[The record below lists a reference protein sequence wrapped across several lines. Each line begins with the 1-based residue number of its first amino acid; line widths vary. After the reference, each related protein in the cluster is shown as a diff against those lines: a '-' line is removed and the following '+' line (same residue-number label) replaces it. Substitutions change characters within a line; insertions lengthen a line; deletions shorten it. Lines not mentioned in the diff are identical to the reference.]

1 MATTIGVC
9 NLPPVFRRDMK
20 SASVKPKRPSPI
32 LKPLA
37 VSAEQASIAATA
49 MTSFAEKKKS
59 FDQEGETT
67 KKIKRLFDGEES
79 EEYCGGKRKSL
90 KDYFEE
96 AKSMMIRS
104 DGDQPR
110 WFTPTECGSHA
121 PADSPLLLY
130 IPDLFLL
137 QLLADTIFEICCLHI
152 PVKDRTSF
160 TGLVKVIERKIQSEK
175 NGLGKRPIY
184 LLGESIGACLALAVA
199 ARNPHLDLVLILA
212 NPGQCSFTCIYNT
225 NVNDANVACS
235 FTNVLADILPKET
248 LLWKLELLR
257 SSSAYANARLHAVK
271 AQTLILCSG
280 KDQLLPSQV
289 EGRRLRRAI
298 SNCQTRSFD
307 NRGHF
312 LFLEDGVDLVSII
325 KCARFYRHGKIVDYI
340 SDFIPPSTSEL
351 NKLVEN
357 FRWFIAVIS
366 PVMLSTLEDGK
377 IVRGLS
383 GIPSEGPVL
392 FVGNH
397 MLLGFELIPM
407 FTQFIIEKNIIL
419 RGISHPLLFS
429 KMRDGFEG
437 AFDLLRLMG
446 SVPLSATNFYK
457 LLSSKSHVIL
467 YPGGGR
473 EALHRKGEE
482 YMLFWPERSE
492 FVRMAAKFGAKII
505 PFGAVGEDD
514 VAQLILDYNDQ
525 IKIPFIETLTDD
537 GVNINPRS
545 GLSGE
550 FSMATTIGFC
560 NLSPVFRRDMKSAS
574 VKPKLPSPILKPLA
588 VSAEQASIAATPTT
602 SFAEKKKS
610 SDQEGETS
618 KKIKRLLDVEESE
631 EYCGGKRKS
640 LKDYF
645 EEAKSMMIRSDGDQ
659 PCWFTPI
666 ECGSHAP
673 ADSPL
678 LLYIPGIDGLGLGLI
693 MQQQRL
699 GKIFE
704 ICCLHIPVKDRT
716 SFTGLVKVIE
726 RKIKSEK
733 NGLGKRPIYMLGES
747 IGACLALAV
756 AARNPH
762 LDLVLILANPGD
774 PFKMALD
781 NVVKGVLLQP
791 TFEGLSQNLVSML
804 SYIPVLADILPK
816 ETLLWKLE
824 LLRSASAYANAR
836 LHAVKAQTLILCSG
850 KDQLLPSQ
858 VEGRRLR
865 RAISNC
871 QTRSFN
877 DSGHFLFLEDG
888 VDLVTIIKSAH
899 FYRHGKIVD
908 CISDF
913 IPPST
918 SEFNKVHENIRL
930 FIAVTS
936 PVMLSTLEDGK
947 IVRGLSGIPSEGPV
961 LFVGNHMLLGLELIP
976 MISQFI
982 IEKNILLRGITHPLL
997 FFKMRDGFEGAFDL
1011 LRLMGAVPLSATNFY
1026 KLLSSKSHVLM
1037 YPGGGREALH
1047 RKGEEYK
1054 LFWPEQSEFVRV
1066 AAKFG
1071 AKIIP
1076 FGAVG
1081 EDDVA
1086 QLVLDYNDPIKIPF
1100 LETLTADGVNINP
1113 RRGISG
1119 EVANQDV
1126 HTPICVPKVP
1136 GRIYIYFG
1144 KPIETTGRKHEL
1156 RDRKKSHEVY
1166 LQVKSEVE
1174 QCLAFLNDKRE
1185 HDPYRNVFSRLIY
1198 QATHGFTCQIPTFPL

>member
-1 MATTIGVC
+1 
-9 NLPPVFRRDMK
+9 
-20 SASVKPKRPSPI
+20 
-32 LKPLA
+32 
-37 VSAEQASIAATA
+37 
-49 MTSFAEKKKS
+49 
-59 FDQEGETT
+59 
-67 KKIKRLFDGEES
+67 
-79 EEYCGGKRKSL
+79 
-90 KDYFEE
+90 
-96 AKSMMIRS
+96 
-104 DGDQPR
+104 
-110 WFTPTECGSHA
+110 
-121 PADSPLLLY
+121 
-130 IPDLFLL
+130 
-137 QLLADTIFEICCLHI
+137 
-152 PVKDRTSF
+152 
-160 TGLVKVIERKIQSEK
+160 
-175 NGLGKRPIY
+175 
-184 LLGESIGACLALAVA
+184 
-199 ARNPHLDLVLILA
+199 
-212 NPGQCSFTCIYNT
+212 
-225 NVNDANVACS
+225 
-235 FTNVLADILPKET
+235 
-248 LLWKLELLR
+248 
-257 SSSAYANARLHAVK
+257 
-271 AQTLILCSG
+271 
-280 KDQLLPSQV
+280 
-289 EGRRLRRAI
+289 
-298 SNCQTRSFD
+298 
-307 NRGHF
+307 
-312 LFLEDGVDLVSII
+312 
-325 KCARFYRHGKIVDYI
+325 
-340 SDFIPPSTSEL
+340 
-351 NKLVEN
+351 
-357 FRWFIAVIS
+357 
-366 PVMLSTLEDGK
+366 
-377 IVRGLS
+377 
-383 GIPSEGPVL
+383 
-392 FVGNH
+392 
-397 MLLGFELIPM
+397 
-407 FTQFIIEKNIIL
+407 
-419 RGISHPLLFS
+419 
-429 KMRDGFEG
+429 
-437 AFDLLRLMG
+437 
-446 SVPLSATNFYK
+446 
-457 LLSSKSHVIL
+457 
-467 YPGGGR
+467 
-473 EALHRKGEE
+473 
-482 YMLFWPERSE
+482 
-492 FVRMAAKFGAKII
+492 
-505 PFGAVGEDD
+505 
-514 VAQLILDYNDQ
+514 
-525 IKIPFIETLTDD
+525 
-537 GVNINPRS
+537 
-545 GLSGE
+545 
-550 FSMATTIGFC
+550 MATTIGFC
-560 NLSPVFRRDMKSAS
+560 NLSPVFRRDMKSAY

-588 VSAEQASIAATPTT
+588 VSAEQASIAGFAATATT

-610 SDQEGETS
+610 SDQEGEPT

-645 EEAKSMMIRSDGDQ
+645 EEAKSMMIRSDGGQ
-659 PCWFTPI
+659 PRWFTPI

-678 LLYIPGIDGLGLGLI
+678 LLYIPG
-693 MQQQRL
+693 
-699 GKIFE
+699 
-704 ICCLHIPVKDRT
+704 
-716 SFTGLVKVIE
+716 LVKVIE

-733 NGLGKRPIYMLGES
+733 NGLGKRPIYLVGES
-747 IGACLALAV
+747 LGACLALAV

-791 TFEGLSQNLVSML
+791 TVEGLSQNLVSML
-804 SYIPVLADILPK
+804 SYIPVRFKSQVLADILPK

-865 RAISNC
+865 CAISNC

-888 VDLVTIIKSAH
+888 VDLVTIIKSAN

-918 SEFNKVHENIRL
+918 SELNKVHENIRSL
-930 FIAVTS
+930 IAVTS

-976 MISQFI
+976 MITQFI
-982 IEKNILLRGITHPLL
+982 IEKNILLRGITHPLI

-1026 KLLSSKSHVLM
+1026 KVLSSKSHVLM
-1037 YPGGGREALH
+1037 YPGGGRESLH

-1100 LETLTADGVNINP
+1100 LETLADDGVNINP
-1113 RRGISG
+1113 RSGLSG

-1174 QCLAFLNDKRE
+1174 QCLAFLKDKRE

>member
-9 NLPPVFRRDMK
+9 NLSPVFRRDMK
-20 SASVKPKRPSPI
+20 SASVKPKRRPSPI
-32 LKPLA
+32 LKSLA
-37 VSAEQASIAATA
+37 VSTEPASLATA
-49 MTSFAEKKKS
+49 TTSFAEKKKKS
-59 FDQEGETT
+59 SDQEGETTT
-67 KKIKRLFDGEES
+67 KKIKRLLEVEES

-110 WFTPTECGSHA
+110 WFTP
-121 PADSPLLLY
+121 
-130 IPDLFLL
+130 
-137 QLLADTIFEICCLHI
+137 
-152 PVKDRTSF
+152 
-160 TGLVKVIERKIQSEK
+160 
-175 NGLGKRPIY
+175 
-184 LLGESIGACLALAVA
+184 
-199 ARNPHLDLVLILA
+199 
-212 NPGQCSFTCIYNT
+212 
-225 NVNDANVACS
+225 
-235 FTNVLADILPKET
+235 
-248 LLWKLELLR
+248 
-257 SSSAYANARLHAVK
+257 
-271 AQTLILCSG
+271 
-280 KDQLLPSQV
+280 
-289 EGRRLRRAI
+289 
-298 SNCQTRSFD
+298 
-307 NRGHF
+307 
-312 LFLEDGVDLVSII
+312 
-325 KCARFYRHGKIVDYI
+325 
-340 SDFIPPSTSEL
+340 
-351 NKLVEN
+351 
-357 FRWFIAVIS
+357 
-366 PVMLSTLEDGK
+366 
-377 IVRGLS
+377 
-383 GIPSEGPVL
+383 
-392 FVGNH
+392 
-397 MLLGFELIPM
+397 
-407 FTQFIIEKNIIL
+407 
-419 RGISHPLLFS
+419 
-429 KMRDGFEG
+429 
-437 AFDLLRLMG
+437 
-446 SVPLSATNFYK
+446 
-457 LLSSKSHVIL
+457 
-467 YPGGGR
+467 
-473 EALHRKGEE
+473 
-482 YMLFWPERSE
+482 
-492 FVRMAAKFGAKII
+492 
-505 PFGAVGEDD
+505 
-514 VAQLILDYNDQ
+514 
-525 IKIPFIETLTDD
+525 
-537 GVNINPRS
+537 
-545 GLSGE
+545 
-550 FSMATTIGFC
+550 
-560 NLSPVFRRDMKSAS
+560 
-574 VKPKLPSPILKPLA
+574 
-588 VSAEQASIAATPTT
+588 
-602 SFAEKKKS
+602 
-610 SDQEGETS
+610 
-618 KKIKRLLDVEESE
+618 
-631 EYCGGKRKS
+631 
-640 LKDYF
+640 
-645 EEAKSMMIRSDGDQ
+645 
-659 PCWFTPI
+659 I
-666 ECGSHAP
+666 ECGSEAP

-733 NGLGKRPIYMLGES
+733 NGLGKRPIYLVGES
-747 IGACLALAV
+747 IGSCLALAV

-762 LDLVLILANPGD
+762 LDLVLILANPATSYSKSVLQSTITLLQLMPDQTLGVSFMSLMTGD

-781 NVVKGVLLQP
+781 NVVKGLLLQP
-791 TFEGLSQNLVSML
+791 TVEGLSQNLVAML

-899 FYRHGKIVD
+899 FYRRGKIFD
-908 CISDF
+908 YISDF

-918 SEFNKVHENIRL
+918 SELNKLHENIRW

-961 LFVGNHMLLGLELIP
+961 LFVGNHMLLGFELIP
-976 MISQFI
+976 MITQFI
-982 IEKNILLRGITHPLL
+982 IEKNILLRGISHPLL

-1011 LRLMGAVPLSATNFY
+1011 LRLMGAVPLSASNFY
-1026 KLLSSKSHVLM
+1026 KLLSSKSHVIM

-1054 LFWPEQSEFVRV
+1054 LFWPEQSEFVRM

-1086 QLVLDYNDPIKIPF
+1086 QLVLDYNDQIKIRF
-1100 LETLTADGVNINP
+1100 LETLTDDGVNINP
-1113 RRGISG
+1113 RSGLSG

-1156 RDRKKSHEVY
+1156 RDRNKSHEVY

-1174 QCLAFLNDKRE
+1174 QCLAFLKDKRE
-1185 HDPYRNVFSRLIY
+1185 HDPYRNFAVGSLKIIAQVMLVRHSILSPIIKPHVSAFICAS
-1198 QATHGFTCQIPTFPL
+1198 F

>member
-1 MATTIGVC
+1 
-9 NLPPVFRRDMK
+9 MK
-20 SASVKPKRPSPI
+20 SAYVKPKLPSPI

-49 MTSFAEKKKS
+49 TTSFAEKKKS
-59 FDQEGETT
+59 SDQEGETT
-67 KKIKRLFDGEES
+67 KKIKRLLDVEES
-79 EEYCGGKRKSL
+79 EGYCGGKRKSL

-130 IPDLFLL
+130 IP
-137 QLLADTIFEICCLHI
+137 
-152 PVKDRTSF
+152 
-160 TGLVKVIERKIQSEK
+160 
-175 NGLGKRPIY
+175 
-184 LLGESIGACLALAVA
+184 
-199 ARNPHLDLVLILA
+199 
-212 NPGQCSFTCIYNT
+212 
-225 NVNDANVACS
+225 
-235 FTNVLADILPKET
+235 
-248 LLWKLELLR
+248 
-257 SSSAYANARLHAVK
+257 
-271 AQTLILCSG
+271 
-280 KDQLLPSQV
+280 
-289 EGRRLRRAI
+289 
-298 SNCQTRSFD
+298 
-307 NRGHF
+307 
-312 LFLEDGVDLVSII
+312 
-325 KCARFYRHGKIVDYI
+325 
-340 SDFIPPSTSEL
+340 
-351 NKLVEN
+351 
-357 FRWFIAVIS
+357 
-366 PVMLSTLEDGK
+366 
-377 IVRGLS
+377 
-383 GIPSEGPVL
+383 
-392 FVGNH
+392 
-397 MLLGFELIPM
+397 
-407 FTQFIIEKNIIL
+407 
-419 RGISHPLLFS
+419 
-429 KMRDGFEG
+429 
-437 AFDLLRLMG
+437 
-446 SVPLSATNFYK
+446 
-457 LLSSKSHVIL
+457 
-467 YPGGGR
+467 
-473 EALHRKGEE
+473 
-482 YMLFWPERSE
+482 
-492 FVRMAAKFGAKII
+492 
-505 PFGAVGEDD
+505 
-514 VAQLILDYNDQ
+514 
-525 IKIPFIETLTDD
+525 
-537 GVNINPRS
+537 
-545 GLSGE
+545 
-550 FSMATTIGFC
+550 
-560 NLSPVFRRDMKSAS
+560 
-574 VKPKLPSPILKPLA
+574 
-588 VSAEQASIAATPTT
+588 
-602 SFAEKKKS
+602 
-610 SDQEGETS
+610 
-618 KKIKRLLDVEESE
+618 
-631 EYCGGKRKS
+631 
-640 LKDYF
+640 
-645 EEAKSMMIRSDGDQ
+645 
-659 PCWFTPI
+659 
-666 ECGSHAP
+666 
-673 ADSPL
+673 
-678 LLYIPGIDGLGLGLI
+678 GIDGLGLGLT

-733 NGLGKRPIYMLGES
+733 NGLGKRPIYLVGES
-747 IGACLALAV
+747 LGACLALAV

-762 LDLVLILANPGD
+762 LDLVLILANPATSYSKSVLQSTITLLQLMPDQTLGFCFMSLMTGD

-791 TFEGLSQNLVSML
+791 TVEGLSQNLVSML
-804 SYIPVLADILPK
+804 SYIPVRFKSQVLADILPK

-836 LHAVKAQTLILCSG
+836 LHVVKAQTLILCSG

-888 VDLVTIIKSAH
+888 VDLVTIIKSAN

-918 SEFNKVHENIRL
+918 SELNKVHENIRS

-936 PVMLSTLEDGK
+936 PVMLSTLEDDK

-976 MISQFI
+976 MITQFI
-982 IEKNILLRGITHPLL
+982 IEKNILLRGITHPLI

-1100 LETLTADGVNINP
+1100 LETLTDDGVNINP
-1113 RRGISG
+1113 RSGLSG

-1174 QCLAFLNDKRE
+1174 QCLAFLKDKRE